1 MPRLL
6 LFDIDGTLLWT
17 NGAGREAT
25 RLAMIEVFGTEAG
38 LTQHVFGGKTD
49 WRTLVDLLGQTG
61 VTSSEIEQQMP
72 AFHEA
77 MTRNLAA
84 IITGY
89 HVEACPG
96 GLALIEAL
104 RQRDDVL
111 LGLVTG
117 NVKDAAAVKLRAAGY
132 DPAWFPVGAYGHEA
146 LERDVLPALAL
157 ARAVDHYRHPLQP
170 DDVFVIGDTP
180 ADVSCARALG
190 GRSVAVGTGF
200 FERDELIACR
210 PNHYLDDLKGF
221 LDILDN

>member
-38 LTQHVFGGKTD
+38 IANHQFGGKTD
-49 WRTLVDLLGQTG
+49 WRTLVDLLGADGFTPDDIQRQ
-61 VTSSEIEQQMP
+61 IP

-77 MTRNLAA
+77 MTRNLTN
-84 IITGY
+84 IIASYT
-89 HVEACPG
+89 VEACPG
-96 GLALIEAL
+96 ALSLIEAL

-117 NVKDAAAVKLRAAGY
+117 NVQDAAAIKLRAAGY

-146 LERDVLPALAL
+146 MERNDLPAIAL
-157 ARAVDHYRHPLQP
+157 RRAVEYYRCPLQP
-170 DDVFVIGDTP
+170 QDVLIIGDTP

-190 GRSVAVGTGF
+190 ALAVAVGTGF
-200 FERDELIACR
+200 CERAELIACN
-210 PNHYLDDLKGF
+210 PNHFIDDLTAF
-221 LDILDN
+221 LDLLDS